1 MADYLEALYQLIGSL
16 IAPLVNGLTE
26 WLNGFLP
33 IDLAKAVTVIAF
45 YLAAMTVIKY
55 LQQHLERG
63 LTRAFVVLAIL
74 LFVTAGISASDD
86 HITASSSWF
95 GDYVVFIDRYV

>member
-16 IAPLVNGLTE
+16 IAPLVNVLTE

-55 LQQHLERG
+55 LQ
-63 LTRAFVVLAIL
+63 
-74 LFVTAGISASDD
+74 
-86 HITASSSWF
+86 
-95 GDYVVFIDRYV
+95 